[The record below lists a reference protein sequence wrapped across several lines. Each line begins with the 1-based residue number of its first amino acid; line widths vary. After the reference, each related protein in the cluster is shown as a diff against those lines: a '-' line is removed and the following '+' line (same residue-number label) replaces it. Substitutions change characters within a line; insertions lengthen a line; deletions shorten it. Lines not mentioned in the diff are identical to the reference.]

1 MQIFLFLISQILL
14 HRTDFNRYIVR
25 DKTNYLC
32 PVNKQ
37 RPLIMFL
44 YIPVEQLTKSE
55 VWTLHYA
62 AVAATKTTN
71 RPFQSGLVCS
81 YAPIH
86 CRIFGPR
93 TTRNAR
99 AIPSLLPFV
108 KNLPSNVS
116 ETFEYK
122 IWTFSKYLFLF
133 TLFKLNFSRTSF
145 LLFKRDDNISNTK
158 WKKRITFS
166 KFLFDP

>member
-14 HRTDFNRYIVR
+14 HRTGFNHYIVR
-25 DKTNYLC
+25 NKTNYLC

-81 YAPIH
+81 YAPYTV
-86 CRIFGPR
+86 IFSDQDLSC
-93 TTRNAR
+93 TRN
-99 AIPSLLPFV
+99 SFLPFV
-108 KNLPSNVS
+108 KIFSLAFRNVNL
-116 ETFEYK
+116 
-122 IWTFSKYLFLF
+122 
-133 TLFKLNFSRTSF
+133 
-145 LLFKRDDNISNTK
+145 NISK
-158 WKKRITFS
+158 SFFGKFVSVFS
-166 KFLFDP
+166 N

>member
-14 HRTDFNRYIVR
+14 HRTGFNRYIVR

-71 RPFQSGLVCS
+71 RPFQS
-81 YAPIH
+81 
-86 CRIFGPR
+86 
-93 TTRNAR
+93 
-99 AIPSLLPFV
+99 
-108 KNLPSNVS
+108 
-116 ETFEYK
+116 
-122 IWTFSKYLFLF
+122 
-133 TLFKLNFSRTSF
+133 
-145 LLFKRDDNISNTK
+145 
-158 WKKRITFS
+158 
-166 KFLFDP
+166 